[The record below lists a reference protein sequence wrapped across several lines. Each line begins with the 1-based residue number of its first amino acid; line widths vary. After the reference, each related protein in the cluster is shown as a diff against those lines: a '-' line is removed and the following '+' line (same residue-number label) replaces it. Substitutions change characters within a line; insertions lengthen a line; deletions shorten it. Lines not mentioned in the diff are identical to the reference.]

1 MHAVSDNILE
11 LEARLG
17 RKAPEPPKAPERRPL
32 QWANL
37 ADRTPPERPWLI
49 SHWLSTGATL
59 LAGSGGVGKSLLAQ
73 TIATA
78 LALGLP
84 FIDAID
90 KPQTVLMLACEDD
103 HDELWRRQIAIC
115 SLFGCKLAD
124 LEDRLII
131 EPRLG
136 RENSLFVPVYG
147 VPTWT
152 PFREEIAEQIKDY
165 GAKVLILDNIGQ
177 TYGCSENDR
186 HAVTVYVNGCGTLAD
201 STLLLGHPAK
211 AAGSEFSGST
221 AWENAVRMRWYLGTT
236 LPDQDP
242 DKSEQSDEE
251 PDQSI
256 RYLAKRK
263 TNYTTRD
270 FRKMTCQNGVIC
282 IEGQQGA
289 QGFAGGY
296 LAAETKASAERFLIQ
311 GILDLERVG
320 MFGRAS
326 PSSPEFLPKKLAG
339 MKLIGPHTVKEI
351 ASALNRLLLAGK
363 IREMEVGRLANRMPR
378 MGVKL
383 C

>member
-1 MHAVSDNILE
+1 MLGVSDNILE

-17 RKAPEPPKAPERRPL
+17 RKAPESARSPERQAL
-32 QWANL
+32 KWAEL
-37 ADRTPPERPWLI
+37 AERTPPERPWLI

-78 LALGLP
+78 LALGHP
-84 FIDAID
+84 FIDAIAQ
-90 KPQTVLMLACEDD
+90 PQCVLFWACEDD

-115 SLFGCKLAD
+115 SLFDCKLAE
-124 LEDRLII
+124 LTGRLII

-136 RENSLFVPVYG
+136 RDNSLFVPVYG
-147 VPTWT
+147 TPMWT
-152 PFREEIAEQIKDY
+152 PVKEELTEQVKDY
-165 GAKVLILDNIGQ
+165 RAQVLILDNIGQ

-186 HAVTVYVNGCGTLAD
+186 HAVTVYVNGCGVLAA

-211 AAGSEFSGST
+211 AENSEFSGST

-236 LPDQDP
+236 LPDQKP
-242 DKSEQSDEE
+242 EKAETEEE
-251 PDQSI
+251 PDQSV

-270 FRKMTCQNGVIC
+270 FRKMTCQNGVIS
-282 IEGQQGA
+282 IEGYALGSA
-289 QGFAGGY
+289 ANPY
-296 LAAETKASAERFLIQ
+296 MAAETRASAERYLLQ

-320 MFGRAS
+320 MHGRAS
-326 PSSPEFLPKKLAG
+326 PSSPEFLPKKLTA
-339 MKLIGPHTVKEI
+339 MKLIGPHTTREI
-351 ASALNRLLLAGK
+351 QDALNRLLLAGK
-363 IREMEVGRLANRMPR
+363 IREVEVGRLANRMPR